1 MSNLSLQEVIEK
13 WKLNKGLLA
22 SKMTMP
28 LGTFC
33 NKLNPKHSTQ
43 FSDAEIIKLKGV
55 LIDLQKDL
63 DAVTDIEFNDI
74 LKTLT
79 KS

>member
-1 MSNLSLQEVIEK
+1 MQETIEK

-22 SKMTMP
+22 SKMNMP

-43 FSDAEIIKLKGV
+43 FSDKEIICLKSV
-55 LIDLQKDL
+55 LAELRNDL
-63 DAVTDIEFNDI
+63 DLITDIDFNDAMKA
-74 LKTLT
+74 LV
-79 KS
+79 S

>member
-1 MSNLSLQEVIEK
+1 M
-13 WKLNKGLLA
+13 A
-22 SKMTMP
+22 SKMDML

-63 DAVTDIEFNDI
+63 DTVTDIEFNNA
-74 LKTLT
+74 LKTIIG
-79 KS
+79 